1 MGFGAALLTSQTLHI
16 EKMTLHSDKES
27 LRKGSKKNKK
37 LNDVLTQVI
46 DKTLKQVFKQPGTR
60 VIYDYLEKSQDL
72 KINEITDKPELFSE
86 SMRKLL
92 GSASPVIEDLIIRNL
107 YVQLNAEFEGKD
119 GYEFS
124 CYIKEL
130 REKHRC

>member
-1 MGFGAALLTSQTLHI
+1 M
-16 EKMTLHSDKES
+16 
-27 LRKGSKKNKK
+27 
-37 LNDVLTQVI
+37 TQVI

-60 VIYDYLEKSQDL
+60 VIYDYLEKNQDL

-92 GSASPVIEDLIIRNL
+92 GSASSVIEGLIVRNL
-107 YVQLNAEFEGKD
+107 YVQLNSEFEGKD